1 MQLHYMLYYR
11 KPKACAAGL
20 LRAALVYSVEALKDA
35 LLLIL
40 WDAYAVVLDRENCL
54 ATELVYRHIYGAALI
69 VVADSILAEILNELR
84 EKLPVAS
91 YHTVSAVK
99 IECYFSLL
107 GIHLQIFHAVL
118 DQTVQIK
125 LFKALLRLAGIK
137 LRELYDIID

>member
-1 MQLHYMLYYR
+1 M
-11 KPKACAAGL
+11 
-20 LRAALVYSVEALKDA
+20 
-35 LLLIL
+35 
-40 WDAYAVVLDRENCL
+40 
-54 ATELVYRHIYGAALI
+54 YRHIYGAALI

>member
-1 MQLHYMLYYR
+1 MLYYR

-40 WDAYAVVLDRENCL
+40 WDAYSVVLDRENCL
-54 ATELVYRHIYGAALI
+54 ATEFVYRHIYGAALI

-107 GIHLQIFHAVL
+107 GIHL
-118 DQTVQIK
+118 
-125 LFKALLRLAGIK
+125 
-137 LRELYDIID
+137 

>member
-20 LRAALVYSVEALKDA
+20 LRAALVHSVEALKDA

-107 GIHLQIFHAVL
+107 GIHL
-118 DQTVQIK
+118 
-125 LFKALLRLAGIK
+125 
-137 LRELYDIID
+137 